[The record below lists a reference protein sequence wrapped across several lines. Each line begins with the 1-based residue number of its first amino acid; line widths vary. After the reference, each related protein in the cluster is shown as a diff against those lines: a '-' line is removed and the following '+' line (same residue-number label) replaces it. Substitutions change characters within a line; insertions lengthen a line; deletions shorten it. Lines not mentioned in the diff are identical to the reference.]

1 MPTHL
6 IVVAIH
12 KAIAATRV
20 HEICEGGD
28 LIGTT
33 ISAEPV
39 QRPHLRLVVELE
51 RYGEGEHRSLLQ
63 CQCGE
68 DAPLVACAAISQAC
82 SAMIRLVG
90 DKFNEEDVAS
100 KATRRA
106 FYTLEIGTL
115 DVHLERNRWGFQL
128 DVGDKITPRHKPESS
143 GSDCLGLLAQ
153 ANLVGVYLV
162 PKRGRYA
169 KFYSAVERVNDAMRH
184 GCAHRTFEIPPV
196 FRTNGDNDALRRT
209 GRTDGLLGRRVVGEP
224 TDTLLPV
231 SLPK

>member
-20 HEICEGGD
+20 HEIYEGGD
-28 LIGTT
+28 LVGTT

-39 QRPHLRLVVELE
+39 QFHLRLVVELE
-51 RYGEGEHRSLLQ
+51 RYGEGKHRSLLQ

-68 DAPLVACAAISQAC
+68 DAPLVA
-82 SAMIRLVG
+82 
-90 DKFNEEDVAS
+90 
-100 KATRRA
+100 
-106 FYTLEIGTL
+106 L

-143 GSDCLGLLAQ
+143 GFDCLGLLAQ

-169 KFYSAVERVNDAMRH
+169 KFYGAVERVNDAMGH

-196 FRTNGDNDALRRT
+196 FRTNGDDDALRRT

-224 TDTLLPV
+224 ADTLLPV